1 MRAVWM
7 LAMLAMV
14 PVVAAEQLPRDL
26 GGLVRKMPSLDRFM
40 KNRPL
45 ETTFDDTLGQP
56 RLLDRWNVN
65 RQPRDMKSLA
75 RTKNGGFALQPG
87 LWEGTFQSYCLRAAT
102 WAPGAGDGYLWAP
115 MKGGRAGAI
124 STILRNTHAHPR
136 IPQGDVQ
143 MLLWAILSKTRVS
156 EMPPR
161 LQAAARA
168 LLPAAEINAINV
180 NGLQAM
186 ELAER
191 TRLFRGVTG
200 PIRQALDVES
210 ELRYQFSRANAN
222 YEQIENIAVL
232 SGAPPPENR
241 NAIRRG
247 QWSRHPDGYFIR
259 YYPDS
264 FAKMKVQISVPEK
277 VTIRRDQLHRI
288 VSMADSRG
296 LIEITYNDAIAP
308 RPHPT
313 NKRLRAFVFKTLR
326 ITRRGTGGTPE
337 VIEYQDQ
344 GYTFHQSRPPRRG
357 FVALV
362 ADGVRDAFTAL
373 TGTPLDARQDL
384 PGWAGRV
391 IQAHE
396 IYEDGEYVRDRI
408 ENATTEGG
416 ADSID
421 EAGDTAHVREAIVV
435 VVTGDTGDR
444 VGFITE
450 MQERFHNMLEHA
462 INVLRGLPD
471 RSDAGYDPGGG
482 IGVPSGGGQSLGGS
496 SSFY

>member
-1 MRAVWM
+1 MRALWM
-7 LAMLAMV
+7 LVMAAMV

-26 GGLVRKMPSLDRFM
+26 SGLVRKMPSLDRVL

-56 RLLDRWNVN
+56 KLLDRWDLK

-75 RTKNGGFALQPG
+75 RTNNGGFVLQPG
-87 LWEGTFQSYCLRAAT
+87 LWEATFQSYCLRAAT
-102 WAPGAGDGYLWAP
+102 WAPGVGDGYLWAP
-115 MKGGRAGAI
+115 IKGGRANAI
-124 STILRNTHAHPR
+124 STILRNTHAHSR

-180 NGLQAM
+180 NGVQAM
-186 ELAER
+186 EMAER
-191 TRLFRGVTG
+191 TQLFRGVTG

-222 YEQIENIAVL
+222 YEQIEKIAVL
-232 SGAPPPENR
+232 SGVPPPENR

-247 QWSRHPDGYFIR
+247 QWSHHPDGYFIR

-277 VTIRRDQLHRI
+277 VTIRRDELHRI

-313 NKRLRAFVFKTLR
+313 NKRLRAYVFKTLR
-326 ITRRGTGGTPE
+326 ITRQGGE
-337 VIEYQDQ
+337 VVQYNDQ

-357 FVALV
+357 FMALV
-362 ADGVRDAFTAL
+362 IDGVRDAFIAL
-373 TGTPLDARQDL
+373 TGTPVEARQGGL
-384 PGWAGRV
+384 PGWAGRAA
-391 IQAHE
+391 QAHE
-396 IYEDGEYVRDRI
+396 IYEDGEYIRDRI

-471 RSDAGYDPGGG
+471 RSDDGYDPGGG
-482 IGVPSGGGQSLGGS
+482 LGVPSGGGQSLGGS